1 MFQEEL
7 IQIKIEDNEDDIV
20 PLKIHVKN
28 EKIKKIVEAK
38 KEIQVFKIL
47 FYVFKKKY
55 EEDFSEKKIF
65 KK

>member
-20 PLKIHVKN
+20 PLNIHVKN

-47 FYVFKKKY
+47 FLSF
-55 EEDFSEKKIF
+55 
-65 KK
+65 

>member
-28 EKIKKIVEAK
+28 EKKIVEAK

-47 FYVFKKKY
+47 FLSF
-55 EEDFSEKKIF
+55 
-65 KK
+65 